1 MNTERVRIWL
11 GFAIVSTVWGSTW
24 LAIKI
29 GLQSVPPLLA
39 AGTRF
44 LVASTVLFAIVRIRR
59 LRIPFDADARK
70 LYLTLSI
77 LSFSIPFA
85 LVYWSEQ
92 FIPSGLSSILFSI
105 YPFWVA
111 ICAHLFLKG
120 ERLDLLKLSGITVGF
135 IGILIVFS
143 GDVHWSDPN
152 ALAGMLAVLAS
163 ALLQGF
169 ALILIKKYG
178 QSVSPFVMNLVG
190 MSSAGIILLLS
201 GLLLESGSP
210 ISLDSRAIGSI
221 LYLALVGSV
230 LTFVTYHWLLKR
242 IEAVYLSLTSFI
254 NPIVAV
260 ILGAVVL
267 GESLEPRVF
276 VGAAFVLSGIL
287 LANGKQLYMKFTAQG
302 GESSP

>member
-1 MNTERVRIWL
+1 MNAERVRIWL

-39 AGTRF
+39 VGARF
-44 LVASTVLFAIVRIRR
+44 LVASSVLFAIVRIRR
-59 LRIPFDADARK
+59 LRIPLDADARK
-70 LYLTLSI
+70 LYLTLSL

-85 LVYWSEQ
+85 LIYWSEQ

-120 ERLDLLKLSGITVGF
+120 ERLDLLKISGITVGF

-143 GDVHWSDPN
+143 GDLHWSDPI
-152 ALAGMLAVLAS
+152 AFSGMLAVLAS

-178 QSVSPFVMNLVG
+178 QSINPFVMNLVG
-190 MSSAGIILLLS
+190 MSSAGIILFLS

-210 ISLDSRAIGSI
+210 ITPDGRAIGSI
-221 LYLALVGSV
+221 LYLAVIGSV

-260 ILGAVVL
+260 VLGAVVL

-276 VGAAFVLSGIL
+276 VGVVFVLSGIL
-287 LANGKQLYMKFTAQG
+287 IANGRQLYTKIAVRE